1 MTSHTDADLLAAV
14 EQSPQAAARHDRPG
28 WVGLFTADACVED
41 PVGSTPHVGRDA
53 IGRFYD
59 TFIKPRDIVFD
70 VNEDIVSGSTV
81 IRDVTLEVRMGP
93 GVTMAVPAILRYVL
107 RDVSGELKIAE
118 LQAFWELPPML
129 WQFAR
134 RGLPAVPVALGL
146 TRSLLSNQHLGGAAG
161 FLTGL
166 YRPARRR
173 RAAVDALL
181 AALTGGDQLT
191 GRRMLGAG
199 ARVTLGE
206 HDPLS
211 VDALGV
217 RVRGARLAARIT
229 AGATTAVSLR
239 SLDGPVVL
247 LIGTD
252 PWTVRCFA

>member
-1 MTSHTDADLLAAV
+1 VTSHTDADLLAAV
-14 EQSPQAAARHDRPG
+14 EQSPQAAARHDRDG

-41 PVGSTPHVGRDA
+41 PVGSAPHVGHDA

-59 TFIKPRDIVFD
+59 TFIAPRDITFG
-70 VNEDIVSGSTV
+70 VNGDIVSGTTV

-93 GVTMAVPAILRYVL
+93 GVTMEVPAILRYAV
-107 RDVSGELKIAE
+107 RGTAGGLKIAE

-129 WQFAR
+129 RQFVR

-166 YRPARRR
+166 HRPARRQ
-173 RAAVDALL
+173 RATVDALL

-191 GRRMLGAG
+191 GHRMLGAG

-211 VDALGV
+211 AEALGA
-217 RVRGARLAARIT
+217 RVRGARPAARIT

-239 SLDGPVVL
+239 SSEGPVVL
-247 LIGTD
+247 LIETD